1 MGNNSARG
9 SFVQNRVPASRLN
22 LTPESINVNVAKALK
37 QVHSRLEDFPVI
49 VSRMLEEGLDYVEKD
64 FKATTDMNEDELKEL
79 TSKLESVMRK
89 VQDKDDHVDNV
100 IGEVRSMSETLET
113 LKKDKAKYLDLIDKL
128 QMIIDKQK
136 KIIEQLKEE
145 NSSMKTKTIR
155 VKSMEKLLTPIRGSP
170 RPVLRNVGNTVLEE
184 DHCRYTPRPILM
196 KPILTPSSSESVRK
210 LSLDDI
216 ILADSDEEDI
226 YSEEEA
232 INVDSSS
239 SLDIDFSDIFTI
251 DS

>member
-1 MGNNSARG
+1 MPYSQNLLDMSDNSQTQMTGNLSQPLRPLSQQPSLNHQLSLNNSARG

-49 VSRMLEEGLDYVEKD
+49 VSRMLEEGVDYVEKD
-64 FKATTDMNEDELKEL
+64 FKATKDMNEDELKEL

-155 VKSMEKLLTPIRGSP
+155 VKIMEKLLTPIRSSP
-170 RPVLRNVGNTVLEE
+170 RPVLWNVWNMVPEE

-196 KPILTPSSSESVRK
+196 KPILTPSSS
-210 LSLDDI
+210 
-216 ILADSDEEDI
+216 
-226 YSEEEA
+226 
-232 INVDSSS
+232 
-239 SLDIDFSDIFTI
+239 
-251 DS
+251 

>member
-155 VKSMEKLLTPIRGSP
+155 VRVKIMEKLLTPIRGSP
-170 RPVLRNVGNTVLEE
+170 RPVLRNVG
-184 DHCRYTPRPILM
+184 
-196 KPILTPSSSESVRK
+196 
-210 LSLDDI
+210 
-216 ILADSDEEDI
+216 
-226 YSEEEA
+226 
-232 INVDSSS
+232 
-239 SLDIDFSDIFTI
+239 
-251 DS
+251 